1 MVVKAYLFTSIARQI
16 NHTYYS
22 LENNKYLYFYYNLS
36 DNYNERNRIII
47 SPFVYEVEIKPETI
61 LVCEELGLTAT
72 EFKVVRE
79 VEFIELVNTYKVST
93 VTKNEINSILN
104 GTAELKNV
112 IALYKRVIQKSEW
125 VLSTAEQFKFLA
137 ILNQNSYELPTIT
150 ISRYSEVAYV
160 RLLKFFNKP
169 YTTTFTGFYSNE
181 LNKFK
186 LEEFYGSKEFE
197 VGIDSPMKELMCHP
211 NLKEYIQTRKL
222 SQKQFEEYCEHMYN
236 EERTMFYSSYAIAA
250 GYKILPKYK
259 KLFYPYLI
267 YSDPEMALELFN
279 KEKLTQL
286 EFEYF
291 YEKNYKIT
299 STSNF
304 NYSNDKV
311 KQTKAIFVK
320 EDKYK
325 YI

>member
-1 MVVKAYLFTSIARQI
+1 MAVKAYLFTSMARQI
-16 NHTYYS
+16 NHTYFS
-22 LENNKYLYFYYNLS
+22 LENNKHLFFYHHLI
-36 DNYNERNRIII
+36 DFHDKVNRVLIR
-47 SPFVYEVEIKPETI
+47 PFVYEVEIKSEAV
-61 LVCEELGLTAT
+61 LECSYSGLKAT

-79 VEFIELVNTYKVST
+79 VEFTELVNAYNLSARTR
-93 VTKNEINSILN
+93 NEINSILN
-104 GTAELKNV
+104 GTADSQKV
-112 IALYKRVIQKSEW
+112 IALYKRFFQKSKW
-125 VLSTAEQFKFLA
+125 ILSTAEQFKFLA
-137 ILNQNSYELPTIT
+137 VLNQNCYELPIIT
-150 ISRYSEVAYV
+150 ISRYSEITYV

-197 VGIDSPMKELMCHP
+197 AGIDLPMKELLCHP

-236 EERTMFYSSYAIAA
+236 EERTMFYNSYAIAA

-299 STSNF
+299 SNF